1 MGKRQRANTMS
12 VENDPAGAPATM
24 PECIGQVI
32 VPRAHDIGGFEVRR
46 ALPARE
52 RQMVGPFIFFD
63 QMGPGEFLS
72 GQGLDVRP
80 HPHIGLSTVTY
91 LFDGAI
97 QHRDSLGSDQ
107 PIMPGDVNW
116 MTAGR
121 GIAHSERTGAA
132 LRASGGRLFGIQSWV
147 ALPRAA
153 EETSPAFAHHPGAT
167 LPVLE
172 DGGVRLRLI
181 AGDAWG
187 LRAPVSTH
195 SALFYADAILAP
207 GAVLPLPDHHEERG
221 AYVLDGALEVAGDRF
236 EPGRMLVFRTGDQ
249 LSLRAGPQGTRLLLL
264 GGAVMD
270 GPRYLFW
277 NFVSSSRE
285 HIEHAKADWKAGRF
299 AKVPGD
305 EREFIPLPEMRV
317 RASESPQTDASGTPP
332 R

>member
-1 MGKRQRANTMS
+1 MS
-12 VENDPAGAPATM
+12 VENDPAGGLAAM

-72 GQGLDVRP
+72 GRGLDVRP

-91 LFDGAI
+91 LFEGAI

-107 PIMPGDVNW
+107 PIVPGDVNW
-116 MTAGR
+116 MTAGH
-121 GIAHSERTGAA
+121 GIAHSERTSPA
-132 LRASGGRLFGIQSWV
+132 LRERGSRLFGIQSWV
-147 ALPRAA
+147 ALPRGA
-153 EETSPAFAHHPGAT
+153 EDTAPDFAHYPGAT

-172 DGGVRLRLI
+172 DGGARLRLI
-181 AGDAWG
+181 AGEAWG
-187 LRAPVSTH
+187 IRAPVSTH
-195 SALFYADAILAP
+195 SALFYADAALAP
-207 GAVLPLPDHHEERG
+207 GAMLPLPDHHEER
-221 AYVLDGALEVAGDRF
+221 ASYVLDGEVDVAGDHF
-236 EPGRMLVFRTGDQ
+236 APGRMLVFRAGDR
-249 LSLRAGPQGTRLLLL
+249 LSLRAGPQGARLLLL
-264 GGAVMD
+264 GGAAMD

-285 HIEHAKADWKAGRF
+285 RIEQAKADWKAGRF

-305 EREFIPLPEMRV
+305 EQEFIPLPKERV
-317 RASESPQTDASGTPP
+317 SDRASTQRPAAGAPTS
-332 R
+332 